1 MFFDERTKNGWNTS
15 LYKYLL
21 VGICQNKRNM
31 SMSRNID
38 SLE

>member
-1 MFFDERTKNGWNTS
+1 MMRGLKTDGTP